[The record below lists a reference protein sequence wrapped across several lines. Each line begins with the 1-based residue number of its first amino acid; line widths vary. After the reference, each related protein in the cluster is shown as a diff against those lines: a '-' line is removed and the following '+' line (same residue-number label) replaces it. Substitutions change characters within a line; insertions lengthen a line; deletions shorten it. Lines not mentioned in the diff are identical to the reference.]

1 MIVLTLVK
9 NGKEDF
15 IQDFRNGREIRL
27 NSKYRKDSW
36 EFITEDQVEGINNG

>member
-1 MIVLTLVK
+1 MVLVK